1 MKADLEGGARQRIYL
16 VDSDK
21 SYCDEVVRVFAPHNQ
36 QHRSTSQV
44 ELELEAVGGLEAAMQ
59 RIELAAPRLV
69 IANYVLADGS
79 GMELL
84 SAHGRAEFPVVITSD
99 TRGEVLA
106 VEAIKAGAIN
116 YVVKTELAVDRLPD
130 FVNEVLF
137 EWALMVEHERL
148 QLEVISLP
156 QREQQHFG
164 RELHDGLGQ
173 QLTGLGLLARSLM
186 QRVTSVEQRELDMLE
201 QLATGIEQAL
211 AEVRTLSRGLV
222 PVQTDAHGLVSAL
235 EELAARV
242 ARQSGIK
249 IELAHENPILISDN
263 ETATHVYRIVQE
275 AINNAVKHAR
285 ADRITLILEANDK
298 EAVIEV
304 RDNGQGLPCDVGK
317 DDGMGLRTMFHRC
330 NLFGGSLDVSTH
342 EEGGTRVRCCFPLHP
357 EQQGI

>member
-21 SYCDEVVRVFAPHNQ
+21 SYCDEVVRVFASHNQ

-84 SAHGRAEFPVVITSD
+84 SAHGRAEFPVLITSD

-116 YVVKTELAVDRLPD
+116 YVVKTELAVARLPD

-148 QLEVISLP
+148 QFEVISLP

-186 QRVTSVEQRELDMLE
+186 QRVTKLGSHRIYRVKT
-201 QLATGIEQAL
+201 LAVPSGL
-211 AEVRTLSRGLV
+211 APLVLNSFSHWVR
-222 PVQTDAHGLVSAL
+222 
-235 EELAARV
+235 
-242 ARQSGIK
+242 
-249 IELAHENPILISDN
+249 
-263 ETATHVYRIVQE
+263 
-275 AINNAVKHAR
+275 
-285 ADRITLILEANDK
+285 
-298 EAVIEV
+298 
-304 RDNGQGLPCDVGK
+304 
-317 DDGMGLRTMFHRC
+317 
-330 NLFGGSLDVSTH
+330 
-342 EEGGTRVRCCFPLHP
+342 
-357 EQQGI
+357 

>member
-1 MKADLEGGARQRIYL
+1 MAAEPEESVRHLIYL
-16 VDSDK
+16 VDNDST
-21 SYCDEVVRVFAPHNQ
+21 YCDAVRRVLASSGRQKSISQANFELEVFA
-36 QHRSTSQV
+36 S
-44 ELELEAVGGLEAAMQ
+44 LDAAMRQ
-59 RIELAAPRLV
+59 IKLKPPDLV
-69 IANYVLADGS
+69 IANYRLADGS

-84 SAHGRAEFPVVITSD
+84 SAHGRAEFPVVIISD
-99 TRGEVLA
+99 ESGEGRA

-116 YVVKTELAVDRLPD
+116 YFVKSGLTTDLLPE
-130 FVNEVLF
+130 FINEVFF
-137 EWALMVEHERL
+137 EWALTLEHDRL

-186 QRVTSVEQRELDMLE
+186 QRVTGIETREQEMLE

-222 PVQTDAHGLVSAL
+222 PVQTDARGLVSAL

-249 IELAHENPILISDN
+249 IELLHENPILISDN

-275 AINNAVKHAR
+275 AINNAVKHAQ
-285 ADRITLILEANDK
+285 ADRITLILEANNK

-304 RDNGQGLPCDVGK
+304 RDNGQGIPANIDRS
-317 DDGMGLRTMFHRC
+317 DGLGLRTMFHRC
-330 NLFGGSLDVSTH
+330 NLFGGSLDVSTR

-357 EQQGI
+357 AQQDS

>member
-1 MKADLEGGARQRIYL
+1 MTADLEGRDRQLIYL
-16 VDSDK
+16 VDSDRK
-21 SYCDEVVRVFAPHNQ
+21 YCEEVGRVFAAHNPHG
-36 QHRSTSQV
+36 
-44 ELELEAVGGLEAAMQ
+44 ELELETFSGLEAAM
-59 RIELAAPRLV
+59 RKIDITAPDLV
-69 IANYVLADGS
+69 IANYVLVDGS

-84 SAHGRAEFPVVITSD
+84 SAHGRAEFPVVIISD
-99 TRGEVLA
+99 TGGEAAA
-106 VEAIKAGAIN
+106 VEAIKTGAIN
-116 YVVKTELAVDRLPD
+116 YLVKPGFAVEAWPD
-130 FVNEVLF
+130 FVNEVFF
-137 EWALMVEHERL
+137 EWALTLEHERL

-173 QLTGLGLLARSLM
+173 QLTGLGPLARSLM
-186 QRVTSVEQRELDMLE
+186 QRITGVEQRERDMLE

-222 PVQTDAHGLVSAL
+222 PVQTDARGLVSAL

-249 IELAHENPILISDN
+249 IELVHENPILISDN

-275 AINNAVKHAR
+275 AINNAVKHAQ

-304 RDNGQGLPCDVGK
+304 RDNGQGLPCDIRKG
-317 DDGMGLRTMFHRC
+317 DGLGLRTMFHRC

-357 EQQGI
+357 EQQDF

>member
-1 MKADLEGGARQRIYL
+1 
-16 VDSDK
+16 
-21 SYCDEVVRVFAPHNQ
+21 
-36 QHRSTSQV
+36 V
-44 ELELEAVGGLEAAMQ
+44 E
-59 RIELAAPRLV
+59 
-69 IANYVLADGS
+69 S
-79 GMELL
+79 W
-84 SAHGRAEFPVVITSD
+84 
-99 TRGEVLA
+99 
-106 VEAIKAGAIN
+106 
-116 YVVKTELAVDRLPD
+116 PD
-130 FVNEVLF
+130 FINGIFF
-137 EWALMVEHERL
+137 EWALTLEHERL

-186 QRVTSVEQRELDMLE
+186 QRITGVEQRERDMLE
-201 QLATGIEQAL
+201 QLVTGIEQAL

-222 PVQTDAHGLVSAL
+222 PVQTDALGLVSAL

-249 IELAHENPILISDN
+249 VELVHENPILISDN

-275 AINNAVKHAR
+275 AMNNAVKHAK
-285 ADRITLILEANDK
+285 ANRITLILEASDK

-304 RDNGQGLPCDVGK
+304 RDNGQGLPCDARKGE
-317 DDGMGLRTMFHRC
+317 GLGLRTMFHRC

-357 EQQGI
+357 EQQGN